1 MPINKFSR
9 LMLAATILMSLVAGA
24 RAQES
29 RLPTLTN
36 DIRAVDV
43 PSLPPVL
50 PPSTAIDEQTL
61 ATAARP
67 VALNYG
73 VLVQT
78 TRGEMVLAEGAE
90 KAFNPASAIKL
101 ATALAALRAFGPQH
115 RFSTA
120 VWTTGTFDAAT
131 GVINGD
137 LIVSGRDP
145 SFHYEHAVML
155 ARELNRLGIRS
166 VTGNLIIPPRFTMN
180 FSSSSLRSGEQLYD
194 TLDLSRRPAAATR
207 AWFGNRQAAND
218 AASLQ
223 STPSVAVLGAVYVDS
238 VPAGAR
244 VLLTHKSSALVDILK
259 VLLCYS
265 NNFMAERI
273 GDAVGGTEGL
283 QRLLINDLG
292 IPASE
297 VRVASTSGLGVNRLT
312 PRGMM
317 KVYQALRDE
326 LAEHNLGP
334 SDIMPVAGID
344 PGTLQKR
351 FQFHPSRGSIIAKT
365 GTLPRTDG
373 GASALVGQMRAQNG
387 ETLLFVIFNQRGS
400 VGRFRQAQ
408 DRLVSE
414 LQNARGGPKPFVY
427 TPLALALR
435 LADTELQPFKSSE
448 GGEYESLTPN

>member
-1 MPINKFSR
+1 
-9 LMLAATILMSLVAGA
+9 MLAATILMSLVVGA

-29 RLPTLTN
+29 HRPTLTN
-36 DIRAVDV
+36 DIRPVDV
-43 PSLPPVL
+43 PSLPPVVA
-50 PPSTAIDEQTL
+50 PSTTL
-61 ATAARP
+61 DDATLQPLTQP
-67 VALNYG
+67 VSFNYG
-73 VLVQT
+73 VYVQT
-78 TRGEMVLAEGAE
+78 TTGETVLAEGAE

-120 VWTTGTFDAAT
+120 VWTTGTFDPTT
-131 GVINGD
+131 GTINGD
-137 LIVSGRDP
+137 LVVSGRDP

-155 ARELNRLGIRS
+155 ARELNRLGIRT
-166 VTGNLIIPPRFTMN
+166 VTGDIIVPPRFTMN
-180 FSSSSLRSGEQLYD
+180 FSSSTQRSGEQLYD
-194 TLDLSRRPAAATR
+194 TLDMTRRPASATR
-207 AWFGNRQAAND
+207 AWFDNRQAAQD
-218 AASLQ
+218 TASLQ
-223 STPSVAVLGAVYVDS
+223 TTPSVAVLGAVYVDS

-259 VLLCYS
+259 VMLCYS
-265 NNFMAERI
+265 NNFMAERV
-273 GDAVGGTEGL
+273 GDAVGGREGL
-283 QRLLINDLG
+283 RRVLVEDLS

-297 VRVASTSGLGVNRLT
+297 VRIASASGLGVNRLT

-317 KVYQALRDE
+317 KVYLALRDE

-387 ETLLFVIFNQRGS
+387 ETLFFVIFNQRGS

-427 TPLALALR
+427 TPLALAMR
-435 LADTELQPFKSSE
+435 LADTELQASKTGDSS
-448 GGEYESLTPN
+448 GEYEPLTPN